1 MCILPNRTSVDA
13 ELEVSPNAQPPR
25 SGFRLSR
32 WRIRYRHRVLIQRSI
47 LPFTWPIFIELI
59 CVVLMGI
66 ASTILVSRINKDATA
81 AVGITDS
88 VTYIIL
94 SLLTAIALGGSVVIA
109 QAFGR
114 RNRDKA
120 HLSAN
125 QVMNLGIMISL
136 FCCLGM
142 FLFAENILAIV
153 AYGAEPEVVT
163 LANQYLKVIALS
175 YPALAITLS
184 GSGILRAVGNSRSP
198 ATTNILMNILNI
210 VISYPLIY
218 GIDALD
224 WGGLGVL
231 GAGIGISIARWLGAG
246 MLLFFL
252 AHNSS
257 LRIPIRTF
265 LKPFNRLILKDILII
280 GVPASIESLMFNIG
294 KLTTQIMVA
303 GMGTIVMAG
312 NVITFS
318 ILLFINIPGN
328 ALAMAATVLIG
339 KRLGQN
345 QTRIARLEMILIMLL
360 ATLSLSLLGLL
371 TIPFAHSIAA
381 IYTDDPAVIKV
392 IVNLIYLNAL
402 MMPIWA
408 ASFVLPAAF
417 KGAKDVKYS
426 MWTAIMS
433 MWGCRIILG
442 YLLGIHFE
450 FSIYG
455 IWLGMF
461 ADWWLRGALYL
472 YRLINRRWLNVYI
485 NQQKKS

>member
-1 MCILPNRTSVDA
+1 MSDRFSSET
-13 ELEVSPNAQPPR
+13 ELVARPDSEPPCSQTPVR
-25 SGFRLSR
+25 R

-47 LPFTWPIFIELI
+47 LPFTWPILVELV

-66 ASTILVSRINKDATA
+66 VSTILVSRIGKDATA

-94 SLLTAIALGGSVVIA
+94 SLLTAIALGGSVLIA

-114 RNRDKA
+114 RDRQKA
-120 HLSAN
+120 LFGAS
-125 QVMNLGIMISL
+125 QVMNLGVLISVA
-136 FCCLGM
+136 CCVAM
-142 FLFAENILAIV
+142 FLFAEPILAVV
-153 AYGAEPEVVT
+153 AYGAEPEVIA
-163 LANQYLKVIALS
+163 LADQYLKMIALS

-218 GIDALD
+218 GIETLH
-224 WGGLGVL
+224 WNGLGML
-231 GAGIGISIARWLGAG
+231 GAGIGISAARWIGAA
-246 MLLFFL
+246 MILFVL
-252 AHNSS
+252 THNSS
-257 LRIPIRTF
+257 LRVPANEF
-265 LKPFNRLILKDILII
+265 LKPFSRSILKEILVI
-280 GVPASIESLMFNIG
+280 GVPASVESLMFNIG
-294 KLTTQIMVA
+294 KLITQIMVA

-312 NVITFS
+312 NVVTFS
-318 ILLFINIPGN
+318 VLLFVNIPGN

-345 QTRIARLEMILIMLL
+345 QTRTARLEMQLILWL
-360 ATLSLSLLGLL
+360 ATAALIALGIV
-371 TIPFAHSIAA
+371 TVPFAHQIGA
-381 IYTDDPAVIKV
+381 IYTDDPAVIDV
-392 IVNLIYLNAL
+392 VVNLIYLNAL

-426 MWTAIMS
+426 MWTAILS
-433 MWGCRIILG
+433 MWGCRIVLG
-442 YLLGIHFE
+442 YLLGIYAQLG
-450 FSIYG
+450 IYG

-472 YRLINRRWLNVYI
+472 YRMLSRRWLNVYLTSRD
-485 NQQKKS
+485 N

>member
-1 MCILPNRTSVDA
+1 M
-13 ELEVSPNAQPPR
+13 
-25 SGFRLSR
+25 
-32 WRIRYRHRVLIQRSI
+32 RYRHRVLVQRSI
-47 LPFTWPIFIELI
+47 LPFTWPILVELV

-66 ASTILVSRINKDATA
+66 VSTILVSRIGKDATA

-94 SLLTAIALGGSVVIA
+94 SLLTAIALGGSVLIA

-114 RNRDKA
+114 RDRQKA
-120 HLSAN
+120 LFGAN
-125 QVMNLGIMISL
+125 QVMNLGVLVSL
-136 FCCLGM
+136 VCCVAM
-142 FLFAENILAIV
+142 FLFAGPILTVV
-153 AYGAEPEVVT
+153 AYGAEPEVIA
-163 LANQYLKVIALS
+163 LADQYLKMIALS

-218 GIDALD
+218 GIEALH
-224 WGGLGVL
+224 WSGLGML
-231 GAGIGISIARWLGAG
+231 GAGIGISAARWIGAG
-246 MLLFFL
+246 MILFVL
-252 AHNSS
+252 THNSS
-257 LRIPIRTF
+257 LRVPASEF
-265 LKPFNRLILKDILII
+265 LKPFSRLILKEILVI

-294 KLTTQIMVA
+294 KLITQIMVA

-312 NVITFS
+312 NVVTFS
-318 ILLFINIPGN
+318 VLLFINIPGN

-345 QTRIARLEMILIMLL
+345 QTRTARLEMQLILWLSTAALIVLGIM
-360 ATLSLSLLGLL
+360 TV
-371 TIPFAHSIAA
+371 PFADQIGA
-381 IYTDDPAVIKV
+381 IYTDDPAVIDV
-392 IVNLIYLNAL
+392 VVNLIYLNAL

-426 MWTAIMS
+426 MWTAILS
-433 MWGCRIILG
+433 MWGCRIVLG
-442 YLLGIHFE
+442 YLLGIYAQLG
-450 FSIYG
+450 IYG

-461 ADWWLRGALYL
+461 ADWWLRGSLYL
-472 YRLINRRWLNVYI
+472 YRMLSRRWLNVYLT
-485 NQQKKS
+485 NRDN

>member
-1 MCILPNRTSVDA
+1 MR
-13 ELEVSPNAQPPR
+13 
-25 SGFRLSR
+25 R

-47 LPFTWPIFIELI
+47 LPFTWPILVELV

-66 ASTILVSRINKDATA
+66 VSTILVSRIGKDATA

-94 SLLTAIALGGSVVIA
+94 SLLTAIALGGSVLIA

-114 RNRDKA
+114 RGRQKA
-120 HLSAN
+120 LFGAS
-125 QVMNLGIMISL
+125 QVMNLGVLISVV
-136 FCCLGM
+136 CCVAM
-142 FLFAENILAIV
+142 FLFAEPILAVV
-153 AYGAEPEVVT
+153 AYGAEPEVIA
-163 LANQYLKVIALS
+163 LAAQYLKMIALS

-218 GIDALD
+218 GIEALH
-224 WGGLGVL
+224 WNGLGML
-231 GAGIGISIARWLGAG
+231 GAGIGISAARWIGAG
-246 MLLFFL
+246 MILFVL
-252 AHNSS
+252 THNSS
-257 LRIPIRTF
+257 LRVPANEF
-265 LKPFNRLILKDILII
+265 LKPFSRSILKEILVI
-280 GVPASIESLMFNIG
+280 GVPASVESLMFNIG
-294 KLTTQIMVA
+294 KLITQIMVA

-312 NVITFS
+312 NVVTFS
-318 ILLFINIPGN
+318 VLLFVNIPGN

-345 QTRIARLEMILIMLL
+345 QTRTARLEMQLILWL
-360 ATLSLSLLGLL
+360 ATAALIALGIV
-371 TIPFAHSIAA
+371 TVPFAHQIGA
-381 IYTDDPAVIKV
+381 IYTDDPAVIDV
-392 IVNLIYLNAL
+392 VVNLIYLNAL

-426 MWTAIMS
+426 MWTAILS
-433 MWGCRIILG
+433 MWGCRIVLG
-442 YLLGIHFE
+442 YLLGIYAQLG
-450 FSIYG
+450 IYG

-472 YRLINRRWLNVYI
+472 YRMLSRRWLNVYLTSRD
-485 NQQKKS
+485 N